1 MIFKVIILVVL
12 IAVHSAV
19 AGNGTSTDQRFRPPQ
34 AKNSTNGISPKS
46 FAGFLVET
54 TDEPIDFSDDF
65 HDGERHKAKKPFN
78 KTQFSISEQTKKFL
92 TSSVMT
98 VFIPT
103 IYTLVFI
110 ISVPLNGIAIMMF
123 VLRIQPK
130 KPSAIYM
137 FNLAVADLLFVLL
150 LPFKMSYHFNSNNWV
165 YGPVMCRVVTS
176 SFYCNMYCSIL
187 LMMCISVDRFLAVVY
202 PIDSL
207 KWRNQQKALVV
218 CSVTW
223 LLAVAGVM
231 PILLSEQVAY
241 IRDLDITTCHDVL
254 DINKLQ
260 GYYLYFFP
268 IFSCLFFFLPLII
281 TTFCYVRIIKALRN
295 SKKFKVKN
303 SKKTRA
309 VFMAIVVLAVFI
321 TCFAPTNVILL
332 VHYLQFTHSHG
343 DTSYAA
349 YLISVCMGS
358 VSCCLDPLI
367 YYLGSCQYR
376 KQVATVLH
384 CQASREF
391 QSTQCENSRITK
403 LDTFQGNMTSQYN
416 KLMAEHNG

>member
-1 MIFKVIILVVL
+1 MIFKVITTVVM

-19 AGNGTSTDQRFRPPQ
+19 AGNGTSRHQNKGLMPTAVIKLIYRTGMRGFSGFSVGVTDKPINFLDDPHDDQRHIF
-34 AKNSTNGISPKS
+34 KS
-46 FAGFLVET
+46 Q
-54 TDEPIDFSDDF
+54 
-65 HDGERHKAKKPFN
+65 FN
-78 KTQFSISEQTKKFL
+78 ISEQAKKFL
-92 TSSVMT
+92 TSSAMT

-110 ISVPLNGIAIMMF
+110 ISVPLNGIAIVMF
-123 VLRIQPK
+123 VLRIRPK

-137 FNLAVADLLFVLL
+137 FNLAGADLLSVLL

-165 YGPVMCRVVTS
+165 YGPVMCRMVTS
-176 SFYCNMYCSIL
+176 AFYCNMYCSVL

-207 KWRNQQKALVV
+207 TWRNQQKALVV

-241 IRDLDITTCHDVL
+241 IRDLNITTCHDVL

-260 GYYLYFFP
+260 DYYLYFFP
-268 IFSCLFFFLPLII
+268 IFSCLFFFVPLII
-281 TTFCYVRIIKALRN
+281 TTFCYMRIIKALRTN
-295 SKKFKVKN
+295 SEVKS

-309 VFMAIVVLAVFI
+309 VFMAIVVLVVFI
-321 TCFAPTNVILL
+321 ACFAPTNVILL

-343 DTSYAA
+343 DSSYAA
-349 YLISVCMGS
+349 YLISVCIGS

-376 KQVATVLH
+376 KQVATVLN
-384 CQASREF
+384 CRAS
-391 QSTQCENSRITK
+391 STSRANNAKT
-403 LDTFQGNMTSQYN
+403 
-416 KLMAEHNG
+416 A